1 MFTLISWTT
10 QAAFSNE
17 ISERF
22 LLSKVLITIAWE
34 MQGLEMVEIKRQ
46 IARLKLWLFQI
57 IRIIWRI
64 LPKKNQSFS
73 LAFNLRLSSIR

>member
-64 LPKKNQSFS
+64 LPKQIKV
-73 LAFNLRLSSIR
+73 LVWLLT